1 MSEWFQSLTILE
13 KVFTFSAAF
22 GGFLFL
28 IRIVLMFVGMGDSD
42 VDADGGGDIDADG
55 GDFDADGGGD
65 MDADGDMDGHHDAPA
80 DGVADMLSFKL
91 LSFQGLTG
99 FFMMFGLV
107 GLAISRAYLG
117 SITAIIGGSVAGL
130 VLVWVTDK
138 LFRFVGGL
146 QHSGTMNMRNALNEE
161 GTVYLTIPA
170 NEGGKVRVNVQ
181 GRLKVVEAVSEDK
194 EMIPTD
200 TRVRVVGVV
209 NENVLVVKKV

>member
-13 KVFTFSAAF
+13 KVFTFAAGF

-55 GDFDADGGGD
+55 GDFDADGGD
-65 MDADGDMDGHHDAPA
+65 MDADGDVDGHHDAPH
-80 DGVADMLSFKL
+80 DGVGDMLSFKL

-117 SITAIIGGSVAGL
+117 SITAVIGGSVAGL
-130 VLVWVTDK
+130 ALVWVTDK
-138 LFRFVGGL
+138 LFRFVGSL
-146 QHSGTMNMRNALNEE
+146 QHSGTMHMKNAINEE
-161 GTVYLTIPA
+161 GTVYLTIPEG
-170 NEGGKVRVNVQ
+170 EGGKVRLNVQ
-181 GRLKVVEAVSEDK
+181 GRLKVLEAVSEDK
-194 EMIPTD
+194 SRIPTD
-200 TRVRVVGVV
+200 ARVRVVGVV
-209 NENVLVVKKV
+209 NENVLVVKKI